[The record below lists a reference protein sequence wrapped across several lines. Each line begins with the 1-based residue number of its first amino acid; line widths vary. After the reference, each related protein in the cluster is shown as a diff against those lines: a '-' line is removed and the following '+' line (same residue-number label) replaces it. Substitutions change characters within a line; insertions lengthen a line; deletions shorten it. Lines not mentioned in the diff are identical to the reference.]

1 MTTHNATPSKVAN
14 QDEPLTGADLVAVVK
29 TVVDRSVMKLSTL
42 KQSLQLLH
50 HKVDHNDLMEALQVA
65 DIIEIDCKVH

>member
-1 MTTHNATPSKVAN
+1 MTKLNATPSNVAN

-29 TVVDRSVMKLSTL
+29 TIVDRSIMKLSTL
-42 KQSLQLLH
+42 KQSHQLLH